1 MRRWTSDTSK
11 RALRTFLQAF
21 FAYLVTA
28 IPLVEWS
35 DTSMIKATGIG
46 VLLAAVAAGVAAVMN
61 LEYVPNGKPDDVEPE
76 DASEVDNEEEPKV

>member
-1 MRRWTSDTSK
+1 MRRWTNDTSK

-61 LEYVPNGKPDDVEPE
+61 LEQVPNGKPADAEIDSGEVEGYNNKDE
-76 DASEVDNEEEPKV
+76 

>member
-35 DTSMIKATGIG
+35 DTSMMKATGIG
-46 VLLAAVAAGVAAVMN
+46 VLLAAVAAGIAAVMN
-61 LEYVPNGKPDDVEPE
+61 LEYVPNGKPADVEI
-76 DASEVDNEEEPKV
+76 DNSETEGYNNKDE